1 MIGAG
6 PAGLA
11 AAEVVA
17 EVGLPVHVYEQMPS
31 PGRKLLMAGLGGL
44 NITHSEPREQFVARY
59 AERAP
64 ELAPIIQD
72 FTPDDLRDWCAQLG
86 EGTFVGSSGRVFP
99 DSFKASP
106 LLRAWLMRLE
116 RLGVI
121 LHNRHRWTG
130 WDDSGALRFEAGGGH
145 GVSQQAAATVL
156 GLGGATW
163 PRLGSTGAWKRAL
176 AERGVSLSPFA
187 PSNCGFEVAWTQ
199 HLLSLAEGKPI
210 KNACFHF
217 GERSARGEAVIT
229 RRGIEGG
236 AVYALSAPLR
246 DALSQGKGPQTLAL
260 DLLPHWS
267 ETEIAA
273 RLAHSVSS
281 GNDETKSK
289 SKAKSKS
296 KDSLGN
302 RLRKALK
309 LDPVHRALFFEAQ
322 AVSSKP
328 GRGAQSPQEL
338 AAALKAVPLTVLR
351 PFGMERAISSDGGVS
366 WEAVDSDLQLRD
378 LPTVYAAGEMLD
390 WEAPT
395 GGYLLQACIATG
407 RWAGKAVVRR
417 LQG

>member
-1 MIGAG
+1 MEPVAVIGAG

-17 EVGLPVHVYEQMPS
+17 EAGLPVVVYEQMPS

-44 NITHSEPREQFVARY
+44 NITHSEPREPFIARY

-64 ELAPIIQD
+64 ELTPIIED
-72 FTPDDLRDWCAQLG
+72 FTPDDLRDWCARLG

-106 LLRAWLMRLE
+106 LLRAWLTRLE
-116 RLGVI
+116 QLGVR

-130 WDDSGALRFEAGGGH
+130 WDDSGALRFEAGGGQE
-145 GVSQQAAATVL
+145 VSQRVTATVL

-176 AERGVSLSPFA
+176 AERGVPLSPFA
-187 PSNCGFEVAWTQ
+187 PSNCGFEVDWTP
-199 HLLSLAEGKPI
+199 HLLQQAEGKPV
-210 KNACFHF
+210 KNVGFHF
-217 GERSARGEAVIT
+217 GKHSTRGEAVIT

-236 AVYALSAPLR
+236 AVYALSAAIR
-246 DALSQGKGPQTLAL
+246 DALAQEAGPQTLRL
-260 DLLPHWS
+260 DLLPQW
-267 ETEIAA
+267 TGAEIEA
-273 RLAHSVSS
+273 RLSRAAA
-281 GNDETKSK
+281 
-289 SKAKSKS
+289 KARR

-302 RLRKALK
+302 RLRKALN
-309 LDPVHRALFFEAQ
+309 LDPVQRALFFEGQ
-322 AVSSKP
+322 AS
-328 GRGAQSPQEL
+328 GTGEMQHQDL
-338 AAALKAVPLTVLR
+338 AAALKSVPLSVLR
-351 PFGMERAISSDGGVS
+351 PFGMERAISSDGGVA
-366 WEAVDSDLQLRD
+366 WEAVDSDLQIRA

-407 RWAGKAVVRR
+407 RWAGKAVVRQI
-417 LQG
+417 QG